1 MLPSPIEGSN
11 CRFKLPLPGIL
22 ERSNEGKLIGAR
34 AEDLLK
40 ESLADRRGAVGKP
53 SGVEALVCGLDKGS
67 SLISGELS
75 GMPSGFG
82 CISAVAE
89 KS

>member
-22 ERSNEGKLIGAR
+22 ERSKEGNLTGAR
-34 AEDLLK
+34 AEDLL
-40 ESLADRRGAVGKP
+40 EDSLADRRGAVGGP
-53 SGVEALVCGLDKGS
+53 SGVEALARGLDKGP

-75 GMPSGFG
+75 GMPDSFG